1 MKLLKS
7 ELKRTWN
14 IAKWVL
20 STYFKNY
27 PIYMSVFVTTELI
40 TSLANL
46 ANAYIIALV
55 TDKAI
60 QLVEAK
66 SLDVTKFL
74 PIILLIIGSYIF
86 FELLRIANRHAWRMI
101 TYQDHFLL
109 RKILAKRL
117 EYLGIQNLENPEVSN
132 KSQRFSEEIGN
143 ISGFLEMVV
152 IIITGFVTFV
162 SAGVV
167 LVNTIPFVAVL
178 FALVMVFQLVVNQK
192 FIRELWILSRDSTEE
207 RRKNNTNLGLLT
219 EPAPL
224 KELILSQG
232 VGYLTNKF
240 DLYLGG
246 IVSKVSGIRT
256 KWSTW
261 QGVSKVLDASVFG
274 YGILVILKRL
284 VSGVIS
290 IGQLTF
296 EIRSLRIF
304 ADSFAGFTSN
314 IVALRESSVRLGDV
328 YELFTKYEPEA
339 DGEKV
344 LGNNAP
350 KISFENVTFK
360 YPNSDKLIFN
370 GIDLE
375 IMPGEKIAIVGE
387 NGAGKTTLVK
397 LLCRI
402 YRINGGSIKLSDK
415 NINDIKI
422 LSWYKNL
429 AILFQDYTAYTH
441 LTVKENIEV
450 DSRSRFSTKETI
462 VDSLKKANAL
472 SFVEKYKNGID
483 QILSE
488 RYKGGIRPST
498 GQWQKIAIARV
509 FHRNSPVLILDE
521 PTASIDAVAEAKI
534 FDNIYKFAKDK
545 TVIII
550 SHRFSTVRNA
560 DRIIVL
566 DKGKII
572 EQGSHEELL
581 KNNGKYARAFK
592 LQAKGY
598 Q

>member
-1 MKLLKS
+1 MKLLKG

-20 STYFKNY
+20 SIYFKNY
-27 PIYMSVFVTTELI
+27 PGYMSVFVVTELI
-40 TSLANL
+40 TSLSNL
-46 ANAYIIALV
+46 VNAYIIALV

-60 QLVEAK
+60 ELVQIK
-66 SLDVTKFL
+66 SLDVTRFL
-74 PIILLIIGSYIF
+74 PIIFLITGSYIF
-86 FELLRIANRHAWRMI
+86 FELLRIINRHAWRMI

-117 EYLGIQNLENPEVSN
+117 EYLGIQHLENPEVSN
-132 KSQRFSEEIGN
+132 KSQRFNEEVGN
-143 ISGFLEMVV
+143 IGGFLEMTV
-152 IIITGFVTFV
+152 IIITGFVTFA
-162 SAGVV
+162 SAGIV
-167 LVNTIPFVAVL
+167 LINTIPFVAVL
-178 FALVMVFQLVVNQK
+178 FSFVMVFQLVVNQK
-192 FIRELWILSRDSTEE
+192 FIREMWVLSRDTTEE
-207 RRKNNTNLGLLT
+207 RRKNNTNLGLLS

-232 VGYLTNKF
+232 IDYLTNKF
-240 DLYLGG
+240 NTYLDWM
-246 IVSKVSGIRT
+246 VSKVSQIRI

-261 QGVSKVLDASVFG
+261 MGINKILDASVFG
-274 YGILVILKRL
+274 YGIVVILKRL
-284 VSGVIS
+284 VSETIS

-296 EIRSLRIF
+296 EVRSLRIF

-314 IVALRESSVRLGDV
+314 IVALRESSVRLGDI
-328 YELFTKYEPEA
+328 YELFTKYEPEP
-339 DGEKV
+339 DGESTLKS
-344 LGNNAP
+344 GAP
-350 KISFENVTFK
+350 TISFENVAFK
-360 YPNSDKLIFN
+360 YPNSEKLIFN
-370 GIDLE
+370 GIDLK
-375 IMPGEKIAIVGE
+375 ILPGEKIAIVGE

-402 YRINGGSIKLSDK
+402 YRVNKGNVKLNNK

-450 DSRSRFSTKETI
+450 DSRNKLLTKESI
-462 VDSLKKANAL
+462 IDSLKKANAF
-472 SFVEKYKNGID
+472 SFVQKYKNGID

-521 PTASIDAVAEAKI
+521 PTASIDAVAEAAI

-566 DKGKII
+566 DKGKIV

-581 KNNGKYARAFK
+581 KNDGKYAHAFK

>member
-1 MKLLKS
+1 MKKIIP
-7 ELKRTWN
+7 EIKRTLGLV
-14 IAKWVL
+14 KWVL
-20 STYFKNY
+20 SIYFKNY
-27 PIYMSVFVTTELI
+27 PVSMSVFFVTELI
-40 TSLANL
+40 SSIGNL
-46 ANAYIIALV
+46 INAYILALV
-55 TDKAI
+55 TDQAV
-60 QLVEAK
+60 QLLQDK
-66 SLDVTKFL
+66 SLDISRFL
-74 PIILLIIGSYIF
+74 PTTLLIIGSYLF
-86 FELLRIANRHAWRMI
+86 FEIIRIVNRHVWRMI
-101 TYQDHFLL
+101 TYQDHYML

-132 KSQRFSEEIGN
+132 KSQRFNEEIGN
-143 ISGFLEMVV
+143 ITGFLEMAI
-152 IIITGFVTFV
+152 IIITGFFTFV
-162 SAGVV
+162 SAGIV

-178 FALVMVFQLVVNQK
+178 FAFVMVFQLMINQK
-192 FIRELWILSRDSTEE
+192 FIREMWILSRDSTED
-207 RRKNNTNLGLLT
+207 RRKNSMNLSLLS

-232 VGYLTNKF
+232 SEYLTNKF
-240 DLYLGG
+240 NTYLDW
-246 IVSKVSGIRT
+246 IVSRVSSIRT
-256 KWSTW
+256 RWSFW
-261 QGVSKVLDASVFG
+261 QAVSKILDGSVFG
-274 YGILVILKRL
+274 YGIIIILKRL
-284 VSGVIS
+284 VSGTIS

-296 EIRSLRIF
+296 EVRSLRIF

-314 IVALRESSVRLGDV
+314 IVALRESSVRLSDV
-328 YELFTKYEPEA
+328 YELFSKYSPEA
-339 DGEKV
+339 DGEVAIKE
-344 LGNNAP
+344 GAP
-350 KISFENVTFK
+350 EIKFENVLFK
-360 YPNSDKLIFN
+360 YPNSEKLIFK
-370 GIDLE
+370 GIDLT
-375 IMPGEKIAIVGE
+375 IKPGEKVAIVGE

-402 YRINGGSIKLSDK
+402 YRVNGGSIKLNDI
-415 NINDIKI
+415 NINDTKI
-422 LSWYKNL
+422 LSWYKNM

-450 DSRSRFSTKETI
+450 DSRNKTTTYETI
-462 VDSLKKANAL
+462 VDSLKKANAF

-534 FDNIYKFAKDK
+534 FDNIYKFSKGK

-581 KNNGKYARAFK
+581 KINGKYAKAFK
-592 LQAKGY
+592 LQARGY